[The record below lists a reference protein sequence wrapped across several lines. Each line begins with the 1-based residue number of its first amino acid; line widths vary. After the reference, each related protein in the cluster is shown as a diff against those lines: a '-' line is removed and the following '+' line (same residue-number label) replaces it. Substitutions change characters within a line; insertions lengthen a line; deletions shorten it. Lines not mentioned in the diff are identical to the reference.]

1 MKRLAALALTLILLF
16 SALALPAHADG
27 PDLTTVKTWYQNVK
41 NGKAKKLA
49 GDPVYV
55 PKLVVAVF
63 DEGEEP
69 TECSLNYAGGDED
82 GYHGIPDAWLAASM
96 SEAKSIVLIFRES
109 IKVGTYTLGGDAL
122 RTKTRVAVV
131 DLTDKGVYEL
141 VTAADNDP
149 PTRTSKHNGDAGEYE
164 PEEGLDLVAEKLK
177 SLNPAGSKARYD
189 EAKKLYKAK
198 KYYSASIAYGES
210 LYKDWRKLRKSCVQK
225 WPKNKEIYHNKS
237 VKGSRAQ
244 LQVQVN
250 KQDKNTATVVRIYKG
265 STLASILFI
274 GGNGKAT
281 AKLPAGTY
289 TVKTAKG
296 STWYGTNEL
305 FGKYGS
311 YQTLLFNEGTSKT
324 TTLQNGYRR
333 TVTINVVK
341 DDPNASGV
349 GSEEESYEDAVR

>member
-1 MKRLAALALTLILLF
+1 MKRMAALVLTLVLLLTSLAIPAMADAQDL
-16 SALALPAHADG
+16 SA
-27 PDLTTVKTWYQNVK
+27 VITWYQSVK
-41 NGKAKKLA
+41 NGSAKKLA

-63 DEGEEP
+63 DEGDEP
-69 TECSLNYAGGDED
+69 TECSLNYGGGEED
-82 GYHGIPDAWLAASM
+82 GFHGIPDAWLAASM

-109 IKVGTYTLGGDAL
+109 IKVGTYSLGGDAL

-149 PTRTSKHNGDAGEYE
+149 PSRTTKHNGDAGAYE

-198 KYYSASIAYGES
+198 KFYSASIAFGES
-210 LYKDWRKLRKSCVQK
+210 LYKDWRKQRKSCVQK

-237 VKGSRAQ
+237 VKGSNAQ

-265 STLASILFI
+265 DKLASILFI

-311 YQTLLFNEGTSKT
+311 YQTLLFNEGTSRT
-324 TTLQNGYRR
+324 TSLQKGYRR
-333 TVTINVVK
+333 TITINVVK

-349 GSEEESYEDAVR
+349 GSEEESYEDATR